1 MEIYPAVDLYEG
13 KVVRLERGDYAKQTV
28 YSEFPEQIAKQWVS
42 QGARWLH
49 VVDLEGARSGEIKNW
64 SALKQILSLK
74 EVSIQF
80 GGGIRQRQDIQRLI
94 DEGVKRVILGSKA
107 LDPRFLKE
115 VTGAYPEQIALSL
128 DLRGDEV
135 QIEGW
140 TKGARKSAFDLF
152 QALRDLPLDC
162 LVITDIERDGTLS
175 GVNLKKLKG
184 LLEKAPFPVIFSGGV
199 TSEEDIQSLASLGSK
214 RLRGVIIGK
223 ALYENRINL
232 PDALSLVSREEK

>member
-28 YSEFPEQIAKQWVS
+28 YSEFPEQIAKKWVS

-49 VVDLEGARSGEIKNW
+49 IVDLEGARSGEIKNW
-64 SALKQILSLK
+64 TALKQILSLK

-94 DEGVKRVILGSKA
+94 DEGVKRIILGSKA

-115 VTGAYPEQIALSL
+115 VTGAYPKQIALSL

-140 TKGARKSAFDLF
+140 TKGAKESVFDLF

-162 LVITDIERDGTLS
+162 LVITDIERDGILS
-175 GVNLKKLKG
+175 GVNLKKLKA
-184 LLEKAPFPVIFSGGV
+184 LLEKATFPVILSGGI
-199 TSEEDIQSLASLGSK
+199 TSEKDIQSLVSLGSK

-232 PDALSLVSREEK
+232 PDALSLVSREEE